1 MGILGVTK
9 YMYIL
14 YIRKRVHV
22 HCTCRENSGS
32 LLLLLI
38 RVPVRV
44 RTVRVMEVDGR
55 TDGVILKAE
64 FVLHRVYTY
73 IRMSCTSIYSAMRT
87 LTLRKS

>member
-38 RVPVRV
+38 RVRV

-73 IRMSCTSIYSAMRT
+73 IRMSCTSVYSAMRT